1 MMLRWAL
8 KSLIANPLQLMLSAG
23 GVAFALALVV
33 FFEAVFAGES
43 GQIVAYPRTTAADVW
58 VMQRGVSNMHMATSF
73 VKDWK
78 IDAVA
83 EVDGVADV
91 TPILYLNA
99 IVNAGDKEWFSYI
112 VGLPDDGARAGPWEV
127 TAGTAIPGPGEAVIP
142 TLLADMSGIGMGDM
156 ITIANQSFTVV
167 GLSTGT
173 YSMANSVTFVTEHDL
188 ADVMSAFD
196 LVSYLLVDV
205 EPGAS
210 PSVVAERIRNQIE
223 RVNAIETPAFVVNDY
238 EMAMQMGLEMINLMI
253 FIGGALAVLVVAF
266 SVSSQMRRRRSE
278 LAIARA
284 IGVRPGALFL
294 AASVQ
299 AACVSALGV
308 ALAVALSWLI
318 VPLAAV
324 LVPQLTLH
332 ITAEAVARVSLVA
345 TVAAVLAALLSV
357 RSLLRVDPMS
367 ALKG

>member
-1 MMLRWAL
+1 MLRWVL
-8 KSLIANPLQLMLSAG
+8 KSLIANPLWLLSSAG
-23 GVAFALALVV
+23 GVGFALALVL

-43 GQIVAYPRTTAADVW
+43 GQIVAYPQTTSPDVW

-83 EVDGVADV
+83 DVEGVAEV

-99 IVNAGDKEWFSYI
+99 IVNAGAREWFSYI
-112 VGLPDDGARAGPWEV
+112 VGLPDNGARAGPWEV
-127 TAGTAIPGPGEAVIP
+127 TAGAPMPGPGQAVIP
-142 TLLADMSGIGMGDM
+142 ALLADMSGIGLGDE
-156 ITIANQSFTVV
+156 ITVADQDFTVV
-167 GLSTGT
+167 GLSAGT
-173 YSMANSVTFVTEHDL
+173 YSMANSVTFVTEDDL

-205 EPGAS
+205 EAGAS
-210 PSVVAERIRNQIE
+210 ASVVAERIRNEID
-223 RVNAIETPAFVVNDY
+223 RVNAVETPEFVANDY
-238 EMAMQMGLEMINLMI
+238 KMAMQMGLEMINLMI

-266 SVSSQMRRRRSE
+266 SVYSQMRRRRSE

-294 AASVQ
+294 AASAQ
-299 AACVSALGV
+299 AVCVSALGV

-318 VPLAAV
+318 VPAAAAF
-324 LVPQLTLH
+324 VPQLTLH
-332 ITAEAVARVSLVA
+332 ITVASVARVGVMA
-345 TVAAVLAALLSV
+345 TAAAVLAALLSV
-357 RSLLRVDPMS
+357 RGLLRIDPMS